1 MVKLTVIAEV
11 EYRAWTDDEKL
22 RHASF
27 KGIRERADE
36 ATVFELVSAST
47 QSKAENR

>member
-11 EYRAWTDDEKL
+11 EYRAWTDDRKL

-27 KGIRERADE
+27 KGIREREDE
-36 ATVFELVSAST
+36 EGVFQLA
-47 QSKAENR
+47 